1 MELLHE
7 MCLIHVL
14 LFGIA
19 ATATVQP
26 KMPSIL
32 PKPLTVQGA

>member
-1 MELLHE
+1 MELPHE
-7 MCLIHVL
+7 MCLIHVPL
-14 LFGIA
+14 SGIA
-19 ATATVQP
+19 ATATVPP

>member
-1 MELLHE
+1 MELLYE
-7 MCLIHVL
+7 MCLIHVPL
-14 LFGIA
+14 SGIT

-26 KMPSIL
+26 KIPSIL

>member
-7 MCLIHVL
+7 MCLIHVP

-32 PKPLTVQGA
+32 P

>member
-1 MELLHE
+1 MELLHG

-26 KMPSIL
+26 KMLSIL